1 MSSICRVTP
10 GTPSVQAAPVSC
22 VAFRADGRRLAS
34 GTQDGKV
41 TVRETS
47 DPSRPV
53 VMTEFAHRS
62 AVLAAAWN
70 PGASD
75 LLAIGSAEGTA
86 AVWRVVDDRPPHLMK
101 VLGGHP
107 APVTGVSWMPDGQ
120 HLLCQLADG
129 RAAVWQA
136 FGEKYLGELDDC
148 VRLDVS
154 STGLVA
160 TVGANGFVAVRNLAQ
175 DRSPLA
181 GRAAPAVEA
190 CAWSPDAT
198 TLALARRDGAIEMR
212 NAHLDP
218 VRSLTAG
225 DAPLRSVTWS
235 ADGRHV
241 LAGAYD
247 GTLTALDSANRPHW
261 RLTDPTIRA
270 RSLAIGGPVL
280 ATATFAGRPYLL
292 DATSGTPLT
301 PGLSLPALPAP
312 TRPFRDGVL
321 AAEGRVVTAGPPD
334 DRTVVVEHDLRVGA
348 IDSLADRVVVSAAH
362 QAVRVARLDPLAYE
376 VERGITLRAPE
387 PVRTVALL
395 GTPEITV
402 VVAASYDFRLY
413 SWTVDWT
420 GPPVGPG
427 VVGEFGAGIAA
438 LQRLDEQ
445 RLTATDHRGELVILA
460 LGADGA
466 LNS

>member
-1 MSSICRVTP
+1 MNP
-10 GTPSVQAAPVSC
+10 GTSSTQAAPVSC

-34 GTQDGKV
+34 GTQDGTV

-53 VMTEFAHRS
+53 TMTEFAHRS
-62 AVLAAAWN
+62 AVLAASWN

-75 LLAIGSAEGTA
+75 LLAIGSADGTA

-107 APVTGVSWMPDGQ
+107 AAVTGVSWMPDGQ

-136 FGEKYLGELDDC
+136 FGETYLGELDDC

-154 STGLVA
+154 PAGLVA
-160 TVGANGFVAVRNLAQ
+160 TVGANGFVAVRDLAQ

-190 CAWSPDAT
+190 CAWSPDAS
-198 TLALARRDGAIEMR
+198 TLALARRDGAIELR

-218 VRSLTAG
+218 IRTLRAG
-225 DAPLRSVTWS
+225 ESPLRSVTWS

-241 LAGAYD
+241 LTGAYD
-247 GTLTALDSANRPHW
+247 GTVTALDSASRPHW
-261 RLTDPTIRA
+261 RLTDPTIRT
-270 RSLAIGGPVL
+270 RSLAVGGPVL

-301 PGLSLPALPAP
+301 AGLSLPALPAP

-321 AAEGRVVTAGPPD
+321 AADGRVVTAGPPHGGE
-334 DRTVVVEHDLRVGA
+334 RTIVVEHDLRVGA

-362 QAVRVARLDPLAYE
+362 QAVRVARLDPAGYD

-387 PVRTVALL
+387 PVGTVALL
-395 GTPEITV
+395 GTPETTV
-402 VVAASYDFRLY
+402 VVAASYEFRLY
-413 SWTVDWT
+413 SWTIDWT
-420 GPPVGPG
+420 GPPVGPA

-466 LNS
+466 LNT

>member
-1 MSSICRVTP
+1 MNP
-10 GTPSVQAAPVSC
+10 GTTAPVSC
-22 VAFRADGRRLAS
+22 VAFRADGMRLAG
-34 GTQDGKV
+34 GTQAG
-41 TVRETS
+41 TVMVQETS

-53 VMTEFAHRS
+53 TLTEFAHRS

-75 LLAIGSAEGTA
+75 LLATGSADGTA
-86 AVWRVVDDRPPHLMK
+86 AVWRVVDDRPPYLMK

-107 APVTGVSWMPDGQ
+107 AAVADVAWMPDGQ
-120 HLLCQLADG
+120 HLLCLLGDG

-136 FGEKYLGELDDC
+136 FGETYLGEIDDC

-154 STGLVA
+154 PTGLVA
-160 TVGANGFVAVRNLAQ
+160 TVGTNGFVAVRDLAQ
-175 DRSPLA
+175 DRAPLA

-198 TLALARRDGAIEMR
+198 TLALARRDGTVELR

-218 VRSLTAG
+218 IRTIRAG
-225 DAPLRSVTWS
+225 DSPLRSVTWS

-247 GTLTALDSANRPHW
+247 GSVLAVDAESRPVW
-261 RLTDPTIRA
+261 RLSDPTIRT
-270 RSLAIGGPVL
+270 RSLAVGGPVL
-280 ATATFAGRPYLL
+280 ATAAFAARPHLI
-292 DATSGTPLT
+292 DATSGKPFT
-301 PGLSLPALPAP
+301 PGLAPSTPATP
-312 TRPFRDGVL
+312 TRPFRGAVL
-321 AAEGRVVTAGPPD
+321 AAEGRVVTAGPPGA
-334 DRTVVVEHDLRVGA
+334 RVVVVEHDLRVGA
-348 IDSLADRVVVSAAH
+348 IDALADRVVVSAAH
-362 QAVRVARLDPLAYE
+362 QAVRVARLDPAVLE

-395 GTPEITV
+395 GTPETTV
-402 VVAASYDFRLY
+402 VVAASHDVRLW

-420 GPPVGPG
+420 GPPAGPTL
-427 VVGEFGAGIAA
+427 VGEFGAGLAT
-438 LQRLDEQ
+438 LQRLDEH
-445 RLTATDHRGELVILA
+445 RLTATDHRGELAILA

-466 LNS
+466 LST

>member
-1 MSSICRVTP
+1 MTSGNVSAP
-10 GTPSVQAAPVSC
+10 AAPVSC

-34 GTQDGKV
+34 GTQAGSV
-41 TVRETS
+41 TVLETS

-53 VMTEFAHRS
+53 TLTEFAHRS
-62 AVLAAAWN
+62 AVLAASWN

-75 LLAIGSAEGTA
+75 LLATGSADGTA

-107 APVTGVSWMPDGQ
+107 AAVTGVSWMPDGQ

-136 FGEKYLGELDDC
+136 FGETYLGELDDC

-160 TVGANGFVAVRNLAQ
+160 TVGANGFVAVRDLAQ
-175 DRSPLA
+175 DRAPLA
-181 GRAAPAVEA
+181 GRAAPAIED
-190 CAWSPDAT
+190 CAWSPDAA
-198 TLALARRDGAIEMR
+198 TLALARRDGSIELR

-218 VRSLTAG
+218 IRTVHAG
-225 DAPLRSVTWS
+225 DAPLRYVTWS

-247 GTLTALDSANRPHW
+247 GTLCAIDSAGRPIW
-261 RLTDPTIRA
+261 RLTDPTIRT

-280 ATATFAGRPYLL
+280 ATATFATRPYLI

-312 TRPFRDGVL
+312 SRPFRDGVL
-321 AAEGRVVTAGPPD
+321 TADGRVVTAGPPEQ
-334 DRTVVVEHDLRVGA
+334 RTVVVEHDLRVGA

-362 QAVRVARLDPLAYE
+362 QAVRVARLDDAYE

-395 GTPEITV
+395 GTAETTV
-402 VVAASYDFRLY
+402 VVAASYEFRLY
-413 SWTVDWT
+413 SWTIDWT
-420 GPPVGPG
+420 GPPVGPT
-427 VVGEFGAGIAA
+427 VAGEFGAGIAA

-445 RLTATDHRGELVILA
+445 RLTATDHRGQLVILA

-466 LNS
+466 LSS

>member
-1 MSSICRVTP
+1 MTP
-10 GTPSVQAAPVSC
+10 GSAPAPAAPVSC

-34 GTQDGKV
+34 GTEAGTV
-41 TVRETS
+41 TVQDTS
-47 DPSRPV
+47 DPARPISL
-53 VMTEFAHRS
+53 TEFAHRL
-62 AVLAAAWN
+62 AVLAASWN

-75 LLAIGSAEGTA
+75 LLATGSADGTA

-107 APVTGVSWMPDGQ
+107 AAVTGVSWMPDGQ

-136 FGEKYLGELDDC
+136 FGETYLGELDDC

-154 STGLVA
+154 PTGLVA
-160 TVGANGFVAVRNLAQ
+160 TVGTSGFVAVRDLAQ
-175 DRSPLA
+175 DRAPLA

-190 CAWSPDAT
+190 CAWSPDAS
-198 TLALARRDGAIEMR
+198 TLALARRDGAIELR
-212 NAHLDP
+212 NTHLDP
-218 VRSLTAG
+218 IRTLRAG
-225 DAPLRSVTWS
+225 EAPLRSVTWS

-247 GTLTALDSANRPHW
+247 GAVFAVDPSSRPVW
-261 RLTDPTIRA
+261 RLTDPTIRTG
-270 RSLAIGGPVL
+270 SLAVGGPVL
-280 ATATFAGRPYLL
+280 ATATFASRPYLL
-292 DATSGTPLT
+292 DATSGVPLT

-321 AAEGRVVTAGPPD
+321 AAEGRVVTAGPAGN
-334 DRTVVVEHDLRVGA
+334 RVVVVEHDLRVGA
-348 IDSLADRVVVSAAH
+348 IDSLDDRVIVSAAH
-362 QAVRVARLDPLAYE
+362 HAVRVARLDPAAYE

-387 PVRTVALL
+387 PIRTVALL
-395 GTPEITV
+395 GTPETTV
-402 VVAASYDFRLY
+402 VVAASYEFRLF

-420 GPPVGPG
+420 GPPVGPTLA
-427 VVGEFGAGIAA
+427 GEFGAGVAA

-466 LNS
+466 LSS

>member
-1 MSSICRVTP
+1 MSVTP
-10 GTPSVQAAPVSC
+10 GSAPAHAAPVSC
-22 VAFRADGRRLAS
+22 VAFRADGKRLAG
-34 GTQDGKV
+34 GTQAGAV
-41 TVRETS
+41 MVQETS
-47 DPSRPV
+47 NPARPV
-53 VMTEFAHRS
+53 TLTEFAHRS

-75 LLAIGSAEGTA
+75 LLATGSADGTA
-86 AVWRVVDDRPPHLMK
+86 AVWRVVDDRPPQLMK

-107 APVTGVSWMPDGQ
+107 AAVVDVAWMPDGQ
-120 HLLCQLADG
+120 HLLCLVGDG

-136 FGEKYLGELDDC
+136 FGETYLGQIDDC

-154 STGLVA
+154 TTGLVA
-160 TVGANGFVAVRNLAQ
+160 TVGANGFVAVRDLAQ
-175 DRSPLA
+175 DRVPLA

-198 TLALARRDGAIEMR
+198 TLALARRDGTVELR

-218 VRSLTAG
+218 IRTVRAG
-225 DAPLRSVTWS
+225 DTPLRTVTWS

-247 GTLTALDSANRPHW
+247 GTVTAIDPASRPVW
-261 RLTDPTIRA
+261 RIADPTIRT
-270 RSLAIGGPVL
+270 RSIAVGGPVL
-280 ATATFAGRPYLL
+280 ATAAFATRPHLI
-292 DATSGTPLT
+292 DATSGKPLT
-301 PGLSLPALPAP
+301 PGLALPAP
-312 TRPFRDGVL
+312 STPARPFRGGML
-321 AAEGRVVTAGPPD
+321 LAEGRVVTAGPPGA
-334 DRTVVVEHDLRVGA
+334 RTIVVEHDLRVSA
-348 IDSLADRVVVSAAH
+348 IDALADRVVASAAH
-362 QAVRVARLDPLAYE
+362 QAVRVARLDPMVFE

-395 GTPEITV
+395 GTAETTV
-402 VVAASYDFRLY
+402 VVAASYDLRLW

-420 GPPVGPG
+420 GPPAGPTLA
-427 VVGEFGAGIAA
+427 GEFTAGIAS
-438 LQRLDEQ
+438 LQRLDEH

-466 LNS
+466 LSA

>member
-1 MSSICRVTP
+1 MTTGSAP
-10 GTPSVQAAPVSC
+10 APAAPVNC

-34 GTQDGKV
+34 GTQAGAV
-41 TVRETS
+41 TVVETS
-47 DPSRPV
+47 DPSRPQTV
-53 VMTEFAHRS
+53 TEFAHES

-75 LLAIGSAEGTA
+75 LLAIGSADGAA
-86 AVWRVVDDRPPHLMK
+86 AVWRVVDDRPPYLMN

-107 APVTGVSWMPDGQ
+107 AAVTGVSWMPDGQ
-120 HLLCQLADG
+120 HLLCRLADG
-129 RAAVWQA
+129 RAAVWHA
-136 FGEKYLGELDDC
+136 FGPTYLGEIEDC
-148 VRLDVS
+148 VGLDVS
-154 STGLVA
+154 SAGLVA
-160 TVGANGFVAVRNLAQ
+160 TVGRSGFVAVRDLAQ
-175 DRSPLA
+175 DRVPLA

-190 CAWSPDAT
+190 CAWSPDAS
-198 TLALARRDGAIEMR
+198 TLALARRDGAIELR

-218 VRSLTAG
+218 IRTIRAG
-225 DAPLRSVTWS
+225 DAPLRSITWS
-235 ADGRHV
+235 TDGRHV

-247 GTLTALDSANRPHW
+247 GAVFAIDPSSRPVW
-261 RLTDPTIRA
+261 RLTDPTIRT
-270 RSLAIGGPVL
+270 RSLAVGGPVL

-292 DATSGTPLT
+292 DATSGTSLT

-321 AAEGRVVTAGPPD
+321 AAEGRVVTAGPPG
-334 DRTVVVEHDLRVGA
+334 DRRVVVEHDLRVGA
-348 IDSLADRVVVSAAH
+348 IDALADRVVVSAAH
-362 QAVRVARLDPLAYE
+362 QAVRVARLDPATYE

-395 GTPEITV
+395 GTAETTV
-402 VVAASYDFRLY
+402 VVAASYEFRLY

-420 GPPVGPG
+420 GPPVGPTTA
-427 VVGEFGAGIAA
+427 GEFGAGIAA

-445 RLTATDHRGELVILA
+445 RLTATDHRGQLAILA

-466 LNS
+466 LSS